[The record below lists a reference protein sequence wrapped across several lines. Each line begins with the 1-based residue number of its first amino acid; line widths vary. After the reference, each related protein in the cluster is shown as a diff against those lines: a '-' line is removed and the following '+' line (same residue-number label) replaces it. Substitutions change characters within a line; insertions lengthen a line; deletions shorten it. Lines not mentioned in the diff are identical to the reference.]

1 MKGIKNAMKIY
12 RKFTFATPKFTKKMY
27 VVLWKGKIR
36 DENSQKIYIWYPI
49 FFQENVR
56 LEWKKPLGELVDNS
70 PEMSE
75 INQRDAS
82 QPSL

>member
-1 MKGIKNAMKIY
+1 MKENVVHENFTILIPIISQ
-12 RKFTFATPKFTKKMY
+12 KFVRCKVRGKK
-27 VVLWKGKIR
+27 R
-36 DENSQKIYIWYPI
+36 NENSQKIYIWYPI
-49 FFQENVR
+49 FFQKNVR

-75 INQRDAS
+75 INQRDSS